1 MKKLLY
7 MFLALVSLPLFSD
20 VLVKEMKKA
29 PAIDGVL
36 AAGEWPWRIEMPFT
50 VLVKGTVPE
59 NPAEI
64 YMGYD
69 AERIYAAIKF
79 NVSDSAKNVAR
90 KRDLFSKPRVELRF
104 GDGKRI
110 PYFALAIDGE
120 KFPSLGWDAVSKDGV
135 MECAIPFELLPDVR
149 VFLGNVVLS
158 NGDENSSL
166 FPIKDRSFSDPAYH
180 GNFSL
185 GTAAEIQAWKKAR
198 EERGQKEMA
207 ENEKALA
214 ECRKTPRFS
223 LKPVK
228 PWAASP
234 LWKPYVF
241 EQSGKDFHFTF
252 MPRVSDFAVPGKK
265 NTLPLFRDAAYQVH
279 GWDYDRGGREKLH
292 TLEKILADE
301 KGICGYILRNT
312 NAPIYYCTE
321 GGYNTYEKDLQISPE
336 ARKEFVEKYGK
347 RLIAFDENES
357 VGPAGGFPMIMGL
370 TGETPKNKAE
380 AYEALKKAAFDT
392 RRTFIRDWAVFYP
405 EFQPYRSP
413 ISATFTDHIYL
424 SFGFRMAGNECGPKT
439 LCMPF
444 SNAVS
449 RGAARQYG
457 RPFRTYLTTHE
468 DHLEF
473 PGWEGANRHYTFN
486 DFRYALFPDTRSHSF
501 KQSSRVYSM
510 SGPQYGVHHLDW
522 YRCFVYSYMCGVNT
536 FFDECGHYLM
546 YSLYDHKTIAN
557 EDPLAVNLRDRNW
570 YLSPMGEMMSKFYD
584 DIVCREDRGSVFTP
598 VAIMWDLHHGH
609 FSNYHPKPWGMFENT
624 EGDLM
629 MNAVTNSLFPM
640 SDRIWYNRGFRTS
653 RYGDVFD
660 VITNNAT
667 QQTLNSYP
675 SIFFCGDVP
684 VDQGFAG
691 RLVEYVKQGGTLA
704 VNWRQMED
712 FAGMFPQGF
721 FGAEVSGER
730 RKAKVSYSRFSSRL
744 LTERLPFSY
753 NMAKPLKG
761 TEAAVF
767 TADANRDPLVLVSKY
782 GKGRVVL
789 TMPDFLKERYSRET
803 MLNIFGDLM
812 LQLGRE
818 ALPVSIEGDVEFMVN
833 RNGRGWVVALFNNY
847 GVGLNATYE
856 NPQPKPDAKYDVKV
870 TVKPRFKAKSV
881 REWFTG
887 GKELSLVVPSGDV
900 RIIEI
905 ADK

>member
-7 MFLALVSLPLFSD
+7 MFLALASLPLFSD
-20 VLVKEMKKA
+20 VLVREMKKA
-29 PAIDGVL
+29 PVIDGVL
-36 AAGEWPWRIEMPFT
+36 EAGEWPWRIEQPFT
-50 VLVKGTVPE
+50 VLVKGTAPE
-59 NPAEI
+59 NPVEL

-69 AERIYAAIKF
+69 AEFIYVALKF
-79 NVSDSAKNVAR
+79 NVSDSARNAAP

-104 GDGKRI
+104 GEGKSI
-110 PYFALAIDGE
+110 TLFALGFDGDR
-120 KFPSLGWDAVSKDGV
+120 FPSGWKGVSKEGV
-135 MECAIPFELLPDVR
+135 IEVALPLEMMPETRNLV
-149 VFLGNVVLS
+149 GNIVLS

-166 FPIKDRSFSDPAYH
+166 FPIAERSFADPKFH
-180 GNFSL
+180 GKYSL
-185 GTAAEIQAWKKAR
+185 GTAAEIKAWKKTRAEKGR
-198 EERGQKEMA
+198 KETA
-207 ENEKALA
+207 KFEKVFA
-214 ECRKTPRFS
+214 ECRTMPSIS
-223 LKPVK
+223 LKPLK
-228 PWAASP
+228 PWAVSP

-252 MPRVSDFAVPGKK
+252 VPRVSDFAVPGKK

-292 TLEKILADE
+292 TLEKLLADE
-301 KGICGYILRNT
+301 KGVCGYILRNT

-321 GGYNTYEKDLQISPE
+321 GAYTTYEKDLQISPE

-347 RLIAFDENES
+347 RLIALDENES
-357 VGPAGGFPMIMGL
+357 VGPGGGFPMIMGL
-370 TGETPKNKAE
+370 TGETPKNKVE
-380 AYEALKKAAFDT
+380 AYEALKKAAFDK

-468 DHLEF
+468 DHIEF
-473 PGWEGANRHYTFN
+473 PGWEGAHRHYTHN
-486 DFRYALFPDTRSHSF
+486 DYRNALFPDTRAHSY
-501 KQSSRVYSM
+501 KTAKGGIYSM
-510 SGPQYGVHHLDW
+510 NGPMYGVQHLDW
-522 YRCFVYSYMCGVNT
+522 YRCFVYSYLCGVNT
-536 FFDECGHYLM
+536 YFDECGHYLM
-546 YSLYDHKTIAN
+546 YALYDYKTIAN
-557 EDPLAVNLRDRNW
+557 EDPLAVNLRDRSW
-570 YLSPMGEMMSKFYD
+570 HLSPMGEMMSKFYD
-584 DIVCREDRGSVFTP
+584 DIVCREDRGSVYTP

-609 FSNYHPKPWGMFENT
+609 FSNYHQKPWGLFENT

-629 MNAVTNSLFPM
+629 MGAVMNALFPT
-640 SDRIWYNRGFRTS
+640 SDKIWYNRGFRTS
-653 RYGDVFD
+653 SQGDVFD
-660 VITNNAT
+660 VITNDAS
-667 QQTLNSYP
+667 QQTLDAYP

-684 VDQGFAG
+684 IDQGFAD
-691 RLVEYVKQGGTLA
+691 RLVAYVKQGGTLA
-704 VNWRQMED
+704 LNWKQVED
-712 FAGMFPQGF
+712 FAAKFPQGF
-721 FGAEVSGER
+721 FGAEVSTER
-730 RKAKVSYSRFSSRL
+730 RKAKASYSRFSGKL

-761 TEAAVF
+761 TETAVF
-767 TADANRDPLVLVSKY
+767 TADTNRDPLVLVSRF

-803 MLNIFGDLM
+803 MLSIFGDLM

-833 RNGRGWVVALFNNY
+833 RNSRGWVVALFNNY
-847 GVGLNATYE
+847 GVGLNATWQ

-887 GKELSLVVPSGDV
+887 GRELSLVVPSGDV